1 MPEKLSPIG
10 EKIEAAVKGSIRP
23 PEDVARVDASYTGQ
37 FLLPLLGAFLAVAL
51 TLGSIRKGVKLNPAM
66 VFAVL
71 AGLLVLLGFVANAVA
86 NIGDAGLEGTT
97 FEEGVWL
104 SLVYA
109 AVLAGMGALVHWGPK
124 LWGRLL
130 PIKAVLP
137 LALLTFLGGVLSSLP
152 MMVAG
157 FADQP
162 GGVFPVVQSGPSAVE
177 FSYSGPASLW
187 NGLATAGHALA
198 LIAVLAFVGLALRAF
213 TTGEKAGDDPWDGLT
228 LEWATTSPAPAD
240 NFTDLHVVQSA
251 EPLLD
256 LKPSNGSDA

>member
-1 MPEKLSPIG
+1 
-10 EKIEAAVKGSIRP
+10 
-23 PEDVARVDASYTGQ
+23 
-37 FLLPLLGAFLAVAL
+37 
-51 TLGSIRKGVKLNPAM
+51 M

-162 GGVFPVVQSGPSAVE
+162 GGVG
-177 FSYSGPASLW
+177 
-187 NGLATAGHALA
+187 
-198 LIAVLAFVGLALRAF
+198 AVLSGVEDAFPHDRRAVPPDPVDPPGDEWRRHF
-213 TTGEKAGDDPWDGLT
+213 EFGELG
-228 LEWATTSPAPAD
+228 
-240 NFTDLHVVQSA
+240 
-251 EPLLD
+251 
-256 LKPSNGSDA
+256 